1 MSNIS
6 AKSGGSLSL
15 VQFLLNQSR
24 RFACLAPRVLSSGI
38 LCETLEM
45 LGQPPAEVVSPGAAW
60 FRNAWTLSAS
70 RRRSWSL
77 CTAFTSFS
85 PGLSLRRTA
94 PENRPSSVSVSW
106 WAFRADVN
114 CIKADTKSGCFVSDW
129 SINCRRSV
137 RFLWASSLPI
147 AWILISR
154 SLLSNQSKF
163 SPRTSIPF
171 AAWWYKYRPR
181 RSSSCR
187 WSSWR
192 YGWARPRRNRPWS
205 GSADRPGTDR
215 RTLAPVSRTPPPSA
229 PTASLWRRTVAKA
242 RSFATPPFPL
252 SRTPPP
258 GPPGWRAAKKYS
270 PNERDYRKKQPVAA
284 SSSRRLFAIW
294 F

>member
-1 MSNIS
+1 MAGTSFSLGLSTVKKKIEEKSEKNENERGSYLFTEDRSSSHLGMSNIS

-129 SINCRRSV
+129 SI
-137 RFLWASSLPI
+137 
-147 AWILISR
+147 
-154 SLLSNQSKF
+154 
-163 SPRTSIPF
+163 
-171 AAWWYKYRPR
+171 
-181 RSSSCR
+181 
-187 WSSWR
+187 
-192 YGWARPRRNRPWS
+192 
-205 GSADRPGTDR
+205 D
-215 RTLAPVSRTPPPSA
+215 
-229 PTASLWRRTVAKA
+229 
-242 RSFATPPFPL
+242 
-252 SRTPPP
+252 
-258 GPPGWRAAKKYS
+258 
-270 PNERDYRKKQPVAA
+270 
-284 SSSRRLFAIW
+284 
-294 F
+294 